1 MLSLSADGT
10 LIFNIAL
17 GIAIHQH
24 VDLEFSGKRD
34 RRLAR

>member
-24 VDLEFSGKRD
+24 VDLEFKWQT
-34 RRLAR
+34 